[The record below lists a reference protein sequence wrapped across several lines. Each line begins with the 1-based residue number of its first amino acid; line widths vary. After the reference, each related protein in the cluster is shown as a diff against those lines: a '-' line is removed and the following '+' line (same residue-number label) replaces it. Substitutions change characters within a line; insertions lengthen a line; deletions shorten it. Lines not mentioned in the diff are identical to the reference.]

1 MFSNNKYAFKKI
13 DTSEKLFDTFRPY
26 EVVKFKFEEIDDTK
40 LRWYS
45 ANDIINVYKIVK
57 KEGYNPNDIEIC
69 VNIENFIVK
78 RYDTDFILLGLLCK
92 KIYDDDYVD
101 RRYSVLYSPITVS
114 IRKKIIYNFN

>member
-26 EVVKFKFEEIDDTK
+26 EVVKFKVEEIDDTRF
-40 LRWYS
+40 RWYS
-45 ANDIINVYKIVK
+45 TNDIINVYKIVK